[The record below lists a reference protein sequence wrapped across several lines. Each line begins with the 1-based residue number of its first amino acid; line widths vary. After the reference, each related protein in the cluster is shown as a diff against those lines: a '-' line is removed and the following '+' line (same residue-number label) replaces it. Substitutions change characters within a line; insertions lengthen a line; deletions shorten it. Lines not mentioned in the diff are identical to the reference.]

1 MPYPEFRKFSVK
13 LTGRKYLWY
22 DVVESENEW
31 ILLKLNLKFILQI
44 SLIYQV
50 NGFMIVLY
58 PHVFRHHYT
67 FKVSSSCM
75 DMMTVG
81 TNRRMYFFISY
92 HKNINC
98 NNFPDVNCINSVYA
112 WFMNRLRRT
121 RQVSLWVNA
130 FVELIMVT
138 SDPLGLDMWSGQ

>member
-1 MPYPEFRKFSVK
+1 
-13 LTGRKYLWY
+13 
-22 DVVESENEW
+22 
-31 ILLKLNLKFILQI
+31 
-44 SLIYQV
+44 
-50 NGFMIVLY
+50 MIILY
-58 PHVFRHHYT
+58 PHVFRHHYA
-67 FKVSSSCM
+67 FQVSSSCM

-121 RQVSLWVNA
+121 RQISLWVTA

-138 SDPLGLDMWSGQ
+138 SDPLVLDMWSGQ